1 MNISK
6 MKQLLVCTA
15 IGIAI
20 ALTSCSTS
28 KAPLAYFED
37 IKLSQS
43 GELTASECDYQVK
56 IEADDELFIT
66 VTSIIPQAT
75 AIYNLPL
82 ANPANMH
89 NLTNATQPQQ
99 QTFIVDKNGYIS
111 FPILGNVLV
120 KGMTTQ
126 QVKEKLTQLIAED
139 VEDPVVRVELVN
151 FRVNVL
157 GEVKAPGAIKVRRE
171 RFSVLDAIAAAGDLT
186 IYGERDNILLI
197 REEDGKIFYHRLN
210 LNESSILTSPYF
222 YLKQNDA
229 IYVEPNSIRKANSKY
244 NQNNSFKISV
254 ISTIVSACS
263 VIASL
268 VIAFAAVK

>member
-1 MNISK
+1 